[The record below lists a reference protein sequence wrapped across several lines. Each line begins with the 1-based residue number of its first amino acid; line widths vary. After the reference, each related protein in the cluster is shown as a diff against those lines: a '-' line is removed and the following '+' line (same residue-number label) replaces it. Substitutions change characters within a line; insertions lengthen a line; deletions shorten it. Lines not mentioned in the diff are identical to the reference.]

1 MTRKQPK
8 QLNLSFVGD
17 RDAPLRPSGPAL
29 ASILVDLASVNGGY
43 IHSTKTRIRLIEEG
57 LLDNTASGRSRLYRA
72 LTRFGRFVRVRH
84 GVYRLNPKYKRK
96 ASPYQPEVPLTEEQ
110 EFLLR
115 RLRSYSSDLTN

>member
-1 MTRKQPK
+1 M
-8 QLNLSFVGD
+8 
-17 RDAPLRPSGPAL
+17 
-29 ASILVDLASVNGGY
+29 NGGY